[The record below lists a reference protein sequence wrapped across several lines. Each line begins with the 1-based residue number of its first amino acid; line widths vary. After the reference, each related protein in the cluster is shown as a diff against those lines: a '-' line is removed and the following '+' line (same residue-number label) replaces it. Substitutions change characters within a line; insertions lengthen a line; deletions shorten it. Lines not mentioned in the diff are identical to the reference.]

1 MVTDKIIEQGK
12 YSSKWINSLEKNII
26 KEINEKVFI
35 ETFIGMGLV
44 TINYFVMRKLVNTTG
59 GEFLP
64 NYNTEASKY
73 AVLLTWIAFAA
84 ILLVSIIQLI
94 MKKRSYKNN
103 SNLSVEKSEYYKNK
117 LLNRSMRVV
126 FLVIFYII
134 LYQVF
139 FQITMTGIDIKS
151 TILWWLVILNVLI
164 FTYMS
169 LINLKDYINIKKLS
183 SALEE
188 VISGIKNGDFKI
200 SYNNLKKNRLEYV
213 ILNGNKF
220 DITYK
225 AIEELASLAER
236 VEGKELG
243 SLISKTEL
251 ITNVSHDLK
260 TPLTSIINYVDFL
273 TRGGLGKEEKHQYI
287 DILDRKS
294 KRLKVLIGDLKESTE
309 ASSGKIS
316 LECSNINL
324 KSILNQALLE
334 SKEKIETSF
343 LDFKLSLML
352 NNEFL
357 TWEDKNSNIR
367 EVYADPNK
375 MLRVFQNIISNIL
388 KYSLKDSKVYIQLEQ
403 GESVTL
409 DNGYYTRI
417 IFKNIS
423 SDEINIKA
431 EELIERFRRGDSS
444 RKTEGSG
451 LGLDIAKSLVEVQG
465 GEFKISIDKQ
475 IFSVNIIL

>member
-1 MVTDKIIEQGK
+1 MVTDKIIEEGK
-12 YSSKWINSLEKNII
+12 YCSKWINSSEINII
-26 KEINEKVFI
+26 KEINEKIFI

-44 TINYFVMRKLVNTTG
+44 IINYFVMRKLVNTTG

-73 AVLLTWIAFAA
+73 AVLLTWVAFAS

-94 MKKRSYKNN
+94 MKKRSYKHN
-103 SNLSVEKSEYYKNK
+103 SNLSAEKLEYYNKK

-151 TILWWLVILNVLI
+151 TILWWIVILNVLI

-169 LINLKDYINIKKLS
+169 LINLNDYINIKKLS

-188 VISGIKNGDFKI
+188 AISGIKKGEFKT
-200 SYNNLKKNRLEYV
+200 SYNNLKKNQLEYV
-213 ILNGNKF
+213 ISNGNKF

-273 TRGGLGKEEKHQYI
+273 IRGGLEKEEKYKYI

-294 KRLKVLIGDLKESTE
+294 KRLKVLIEDLKESTE
-309 ASSGKIS
+309 ASSGKIR

-334 SKEKIETSF
+334 SKDKIETSS
-343 LDFKLSLML
+343 LDFKLSLIL
-352 NNEFL
+352 NNEFS
-357 TWEDKNSNIR
+357 TWGDKNSNIR

-388 KYSLKDSKVYIQLEQ
+388 KYSLKDSKVHIQLEQ

-409 DNGYYTRI
+409 DKGYYTRI
-417 IFKNIS
+417 IFKNTS
-423 SDEINIKA
+423 ADEINIKE
-431 EELIERFRRGDSS
+431 EELIERFRRGDLS

-465 GEFKISIDKQ
+465 GEFKISIDKHV
-475 IFSVNIIL
+475 FAVNIIL